1 MLLLSM
7 DWHQT
12 LGIASGLIAF
22 FAVVPYIRDIL
33 HGTTRPNIFSF
44 ALWSAMLFISIFAQ
58 ISAGASWSVL
68 LIIGDCVG
76 TTTIVLLCLA
86 GYGYGKYGRLE
97 WVCTALAV
105 LAIASWQITE
115 QPLLAI
121 LFAVVADALAAVPTV
136 LKAYR
141 DPWSESAAQWLLI
154 AFAAALA
161 IASSTIFD
169 IANIIFPAYLLT
181 VNGLTGLL
189 TFFGRRMKTMPPR
202 DTAGG
207 IVLSPDGAMVLVNQ
221 GSNVWSF
228 PKGGIEYGEEPLE
241 AARREVAEETGL
253 TDLTYVEK
261 LGSYKRYR
269 IAKGGVGEDRSVP
282 ESTRTIFLFK
292 TQRTVIT
299 PQAGEIVGVRWVTLE
314 EATAL
319 LTHPKDKAFLQS
331 VSDRL
336 RAAVQ

>member
-1 MLLLSM
+1 M
-7 DWHQT
+7 DWHQL

-44 ALWSAMLFISIFAQ
+44 ALWSVMLFISIFAQ

-68 LIIGDCVG
+68 LIMGDCIG

-97 WVCTALAV
+97 WICTGLAV
-105 LAIASWQITE
+105 LAVVSWQLTQE
-115 QPLLAI
+115 PLLAI

-154 AFAAALA
+154 AAAGALA

-169 IANIIFPAYLLT
+169 VANIIFPAYLLI
-181 VNGLTGLL
+181 VNGLTGCL
-189 TFFGRRMKTMPPR
+189 TLFGRRSQPMPPR

-207 IVLSPDGAMVLVNQ
+207 IVLGPQGAIVLVNQ
-221 GSNVWSF
+221 GHHAWSF
-228 PKGGIEYGEEPLE
+228 PKGGIEKGEAPLA
-241 AARREVAEETGL
+241 AARREIAEETGL
-253 TDLTYVEK
+253 NDLQYVEL
-261 LGSYKRYR
+261 LGSYTRHR
-269 IAKGGVGEDRSVP
+269 IAKGGVGEDTSVP
-282 ESTRTIFLFK
+282 PSTRTLFLFK
-292 TQRTVIT
+292 TQSTALVA
-299 PQAGEIVGVRWVTLE
+299 QEGEIAEVRWVSLE
-314 EATAL
+314 EAVQL
-319 LTHPKDKAFLQS
+319 LTHPKDKAFLES
-331 VSDRL
+331 VSGRV